1 MQLKSTLVTSKPAS
15 LADPRVGIHGVLL
28 KKKNRQGDS
37 PVWSDKKKTGFLDK
51 TFWVLFFF

>member
-51 TFWVLFFF
+51 TFW